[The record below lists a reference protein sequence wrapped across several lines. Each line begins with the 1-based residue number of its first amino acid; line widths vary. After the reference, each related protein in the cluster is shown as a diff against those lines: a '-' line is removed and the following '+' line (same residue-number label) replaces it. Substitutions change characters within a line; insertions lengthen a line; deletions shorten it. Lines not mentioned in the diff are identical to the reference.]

1 MRDDA
6 NDRVG
11 FHQAR
16 RARPVTRRKLAFA
29 ELITTAAL
37 ALSIAIAAIAVS
49 MEIARA
55 DALAPRA
62 SAANHSPATAD

>member
-1 MRDDA
+1 MRDDP
-6 NDRVG
+6 NDKIG

-55 DALAPRA
+55 DGLAPRA
-62 SAANHSPATAD
+62 SEANHSRAAAD

>member
-1 MRDDA
+1 MRDDP
-6 NDRVG
+6 NDKIG

-55 DALAPRA
+55 DDPTPRA
-62 SAANHSPATAD
+62 GAANHSPAAG